1 MGKAR
6 SCVANWSRGRPWPPP
21 HCSTGTHLPIPRAGC
36 VNSIH
41 GVRIISGFHTRPAP
55 VPGASAFRL
64 SDHISRIAH
73 GRRHVLCQNLPLP
86 LVMLCCG
93 MGEGSRWWTDLFFKL
108 KHEGCRVTLSRTL
121 VRFNAGCWTAPH
133 MTPNAFT
140 VLIHSRAPGACRDST
155 VASCHAVA

>member
-1 MGKAR
+1 MTRLHFVSPRYRR
-6 SCVANWSRGRPWPPP
+6 SELPPTAPW
-21 HCSTGTHLPIPRAGC
+21 GPIPRAGG
-36 VNSIH
+36 VNSIQGGENH
-41 GVRIISGFHTRPAP
+41 LWVSYTTGTGSGCIRLPPLGSHKSDRPW
-55 VPGASAFRL
+55 
-64 SDHISRIAH
+64 
-73 GRRHVLCQNLPLP
+73 RRHVSCQNLPLS

-108 KHEGCRVTLSRTL
+108 KHEGCRVTL

-133 MTPNAFT
+133 MPSNTFT

>member
-21 HCSTGTHLPIPRAGC
+21 HCSTGTHSPGRVRELDSRGENHLWVSYTTGTGSGCIRLPPLG
-36 VNSIH
+36 SH
-41 GVRIISGFHTRPAP
+41 KSDRPW
-55 VPGASAFRL
+55 
-64 SDHISRIAH
+64 
-73 GRRHVLCQNLPLP
+73 RRHVSCQNLPLP